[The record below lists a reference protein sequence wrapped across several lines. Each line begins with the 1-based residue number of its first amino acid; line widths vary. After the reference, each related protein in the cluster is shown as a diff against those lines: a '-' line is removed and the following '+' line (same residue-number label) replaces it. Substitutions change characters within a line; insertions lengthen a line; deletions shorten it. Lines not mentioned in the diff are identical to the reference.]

1 MARVLVTRPLTEGGT
16 DPLLAAGHEIV
27 MREDGTPLSPDEL
40 ASQAAECDGI
50 VCHLTDRIDAAVLES
65 GRAGRLR
72 VVANAAVGYDNI
84 DVASAH
90 AMGIT
95 VCNTP
100 GVLDDTTADL
110 AFLLILAA
118 TRQATAAER
127 GPAGRPMDGLGLRHP
142 PRPGRVRDR
151 HSGSSASGASQRRWR
166 RERSG
171 STWRSST
178 PPATTPG

>member
-1 MARVLVTRPLTEGGT
+1 MARVLVTRPLIEGGT

-27 MREDGTPLSPDEL
+27 MREDGTPLTPEEL
-40 ASQAAECDGI
+40 ASQAAECDGV
-50 VCHLTDRIDAAVLES
+50 VCHLTDRIDEAVLKS
-65 GRAGRLR
+65 GRAGKLR

-127 GPAGRPMDGLGLRHP
+127 TCVKADGRGGASAPTSPGTCTGRHL
-142 PRPGRVRDR
+142 
-151 HSGSSASGASQRRWR
+151 GSSASGASQKPSR

-178 PPATTPG
+178 PPAMTPG